1 MGSHDH
7 LADDNQRMGS
17 RLRDSATSISGSS
30 RTEVTGS
37 SSARSAAEADSSN
50 WHNQPMIQKPPRPAG
65 AVTGVVKWFD
75 ADEGWGVVD
84 APAVPGGCFVHFAN
98 IEMPGYRQL
107 HAGQQVRFTFE
118 RPGFLQDGCPYRALA
133 VWPDE

>member
-1 MGSHDH
+1 
-7 LADDNQRMGS
+7 
-17 RLRDSATSISGSS
+17 
-30 RTEVTGS
+30 
-37 SSARSAAEADSSN
+37 
-50 WHNQPMIQKPPRPAG
+50 MIQKPPRPAG
-65 AVTGVVKWFD
+65 AVAGVVKWFD

-133 VWPDE
+133 VWPEE